1 MFEVIYTI
9 FVAIAI
15 IIVLIFFGKFIK
27 LTKGEISLETIMIY
41 LSVFMILAFCVFVI
55 YGVWTL

>member
-1 MFEVIYTI
+1 MFEVIFTI

-15 IIVLIFFGKFIK
+15 IIVLLYLAAFIK
-27 LTKGEISLETIMIY
+27 MTKGEISLETITIY
-41 LSVFMILAFCVFVI
+41 LLVFMVLAFCVFVI